1 MNTATNE
8 IINFSE
14 HSKHKYESEDLK
26 ELYTALAKAQ
36 EEMENAKLDS
46 KNPFFKSAYADLP
59 SVIKASRPFLSK
71 NGLAVMQRVMTNGN
85 NTIYLST
92 RLCHS
97 SGQWIESS
105 MPIDPPK
112 KTIQDIGSY
121 LTYVRRYTYSALIG
135 VVGADDDDD
144 GEAAMVRSN
153 KISKGQL
160 ELLSSYTKKLPREK
174 AHALLDYY
182 NISKLPD
189 LTSDKFE
196 GALKKLKATV
206 EAANETN

>member
-1 MNTATNE
+1 MNAATNE

-14 HSKHKYESEDLK
+14 HSKPKYESEDLK

-36 EEMENAKLDS
+36 EEMESAKLDS
-46 KNPFFKSAYADLP
+46 KNPFFKSTYADLP
-59 SVIKASRPFLSK
+59 SVIKASRPFLAK
-71 NGLAVMQRVMTNGN
+71 NGLAVMQRVMTNVN

-121 LTYVRRYTYSALIG
+121 ITYVRRYTYSALIG
-135 VVGADDDDD
+135 VVGSDDDDD

-153 KISKGQL
+153 KISKSQL
-160 ELLSSYTKKLPREK
+160 EILSSYTKKLPMEK
-174 AHALLDYY
+174 VHALLDYY
-182 NISKLPD
+182 QISKIQD

-206 EAANETN
+206 EALNENN